1 MPESQQIII
10 PCTPIRIATTKD
22 KAFVDD
28 LAIRFSNAVGFI
40 PGVALDWYISAG
52 CVRLGLENGEP
63 AGYILSRNYFRWNIA
78 MRPITQAAVCMDAQ
92 RRHIG
97 LGLLADL
104 ENDAREAGQIAVQAC
119 CREGLESNA
128 FWQAAGFEK
137 ICLLDPQAARRRLI
151 NVWRK
156 QITPHRPA
164 WFAVPPPVAG
174 YRAKKTKVV
183 KP

>member
-10 PCTPIRIATTKD
+10 PCTPIRIATTYD

-28 LAIRFSNAVGFI
+28 LAIQFSNALGFI
-40 PGVALDWYISAG
+40 PNQALDWYLSAG

-63 AGYILSRNYFRWNIA
+63 AGYILSREYLRWNRA

-92 RRHIG
+92 RRH
-97 LGLLADL
+97 LGLAILSDL
-104 ENDAREAGQIAVQAC
+104 EDHARSAGQIATQAC

-128 FWQAAGFEK
+128 FWEAAGYQL
-137 ICLLDPQAARRRLI
+137 ICKLDPQSARARHV

-156 QITPHRPA
+156 QITPYRPT
-164 WFAVPPPVAG
+164 WFEVVPPVAG
-174 YRAKKTKVV
+174 YRAKKTRIV
-183 KP
+183 KR